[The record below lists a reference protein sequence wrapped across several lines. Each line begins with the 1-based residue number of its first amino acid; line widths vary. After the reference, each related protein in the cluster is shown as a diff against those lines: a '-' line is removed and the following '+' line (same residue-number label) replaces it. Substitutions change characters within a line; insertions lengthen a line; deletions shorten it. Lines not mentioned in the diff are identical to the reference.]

1 MEIKDN
7 NHEVKSDNEVSAVL
21 RKYSNFDEQQFYN
34 RYADEIEADLNR
46 REQQS
51 NNNNGTEENDSTR
64 EEQRHDRGYQVQS
77 GQRTDDN
84 SGSGGGKDSEG
95 EIRTRNEGSDES
107 ESSSE
112 ESAVEG
118 QREQET
124 DVEHVEGANEEI
136 KPIGKG
142 RFGNIY
148 DQIKGKIKEAFKF
161 LMKHKSGDLLGV
173 FHREGFNDVD
183 LVWGSNERS
192 EGLNHNIEKHI
203 KAHNDFD
210 SVEEAMTTIDDVIRN
225 GSLNEA
231 KSKWDKAVFE
241 KDGYT
246 VVVRRNLRDNQGN
259 IIDENKNW
267 VVTAFDGSKR
277 QGSKKKNHHLMLP

>member
-21 RKYSNFDEQQFYN
+21 RKYDNFDEQQFYN

-64 EEQRHDRGYQVQS
+64 EEQRHDRGNQVQS
-77 GQRTDDN
+77 GQRADDN
-84 SGSGGGKDSEG
+84 SGSEGGKYSEG
-95 EIRTRNEGSDES
+95 KVRTRDEGSDEQK
-107 ESSSE
+107 SSSE
-112 ESAVEG
+112 ESAVGE

-124 DVEHVEGANEEI
+124 DIEQGEGANEEI

-148 DQIKGKIKEAFKF
+148 DQFKGKIKEAFKF

-173 FHREGFNDVD
+173 FHRKGFNDVD

-192 EGLNHNIEKHI
+192 EGLDHNIEKHI

-246 VVVRRNLRDNQGN
+246 VVVSLNVRT
-259 IIDENKNW
+259 IKAI
-267 VVTAFDGSKR
+267 
-277 QGSKKKNHHLMLP
+277 